1 MQCRALSL
9 ASSSMENPFTH
20 IRLRLARLLPVVL
33 SVALTAQAVH
43 AQALPPSSSS
53 RTSILPA
60 PTGSYGVGVVAHAV
74 TDPRRREIFTLDTSD
89 LRRFPVSVYYPI
101 AKGAC
106 APGPY
111 FPAGLAEVYTAEFNL
126 QPGFDRTV
134 RAHACAD
141 APIVSGSNRFPVILF
156 SHGLGHTNLSYRAII
171 EDLVSHGNVV
181 VAVDHTHGGRG
192 VHFPDG
198 EVVKRDNSRWFTGVD
213 PERNR
218 QAAMEYPR
226 FWAED
231 TRLVIDMVGTA
242 SSPIQRQIRGRVD
255 IDRIIYAGHSF
266 GGITAV
272 YAAMIDPRIKG
283 AVNLDGLIVGRYP
296 LPVTTDAPLLVLNSK
311 DRNERQTYMSAARV
325 VTVGRSN
332 HMTFSDFGWLHEQVG
347 GGPPPPVDMSGE
359 QGIAL
364 TRKAIRLFLPCVFER
379 NCRELDAAR
388 EEWRVGSGG

>member
-1 MQCRALSL
+1 MNISQPARKIVLTLFLVSLTTRAAQAQ
-9 ASSSMENPFTH
+9 ASSS
-20 IRLRLARLLPVVL
+20 RLSL
-33 SVALTAQAVH
+33 
-43 AQALPPSSSS
+43 
-53 RTSILPA
+53 LPA
-60 PTGSYGVGVVAHAV
+60 PTGIYGVGVVTHAAS
-74 TDPRRREIFTLDTSD
+74 DPRRREIFTLDTSD
-89 LRRFPVSVYYPI
+89 IRRFPVFVYYPV

-111 FPAGLAEVYTAEFNL
+111 FPPNLAEVYTAEFNL
-126 QPGFDRTV
+126 QPGFDRVV

-141 APIVSGSNRFPVILF
+141 APIISGSNRFPVILF
-156 SHGLGHTNLSYRAII
+156 SHGLGHTNFSYRSII

-181 VAVDHTHGGRG
+181 VAVDHTHGGRA

-231 TRLVIDMVGTA
+231 TRLVIDMLGTS
-242 SSPIQRQIRGRVD
+242 SSPIQRRVQGRLD
-255 IDRIIYAGHSF
+255 IDRLIYVGHSF

-283 AVNLDGLIVGRYP
+283 AVNLDGLIAGRYP
-296 LPVTTDAPLLVLNSK
+296 LPVTTDVPLLVLNSK
-311 DRNERQTYMSAARV
+311 DRNERPTYISAARV
-325 VTVGRSN
+325 LPVGRSN
-332 HMTFSDFGWLHEQVG
+332 HMTFSDFIWLHEQVG
-347 GGPPPPVDMSGE
+347 AGPPPPVDMSGE

-364 TRKAIRLFLPCVFER
+364 TRRAIRLFLPCVFER
-379 NCRELDAAR
+379 SCQALDAQLA
-388 EEWRVGSGG
+388 EIKVAIPPAP